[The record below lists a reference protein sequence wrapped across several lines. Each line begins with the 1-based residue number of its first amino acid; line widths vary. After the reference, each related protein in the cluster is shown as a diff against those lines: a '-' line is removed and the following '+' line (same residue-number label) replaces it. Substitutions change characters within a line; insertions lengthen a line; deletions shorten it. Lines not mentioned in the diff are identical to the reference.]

1 MSNLKSLEIHSI
13 SSSPPL
19 FCLQFFFNLIKLT
32 KFEVF
37 RFSLLR
43 EKFLPTFLRGS
54 EVSLVGTSRKTFPQP
69 EEIFFLSWKIGLN
82 VFSPIIY
89 MCFETF
95 GSFFKYWCLLSKQ
108 TKLLFS
114 WTLSHYYQLINNLLI
129 STV

>member
-69 EEIFFLSWKIGLN
+69 EEIFFSELKDWPER
-82 VFSPIIY
+82 VFSDNLHVFRNFWI
-89 MCFETF
+89 
-95 GSFFKYWCLLSKQ
+95 FFQILMPL
-108 TKLLFS
+108 
-114 WTLSHYYQLINNLLI
+114 
-129 STV
+129 V